1 MENKGGITMMNWKLT
16 SLILTIL
23 LGISIMW
30 SVQQPANFEKLQLKH
45 YSLEHAQL
53 TLALQNMIEEYEEN
67 GNQKELG
74 EQLLRYSGFML
85 NIRPVGETAAYR
97 MFDFDYDIHNVLF
110 EVHRKARGDQIKEHD
125 IERLKTAYELLKTFE
140 DLALNNVEHK
150 TVDDYENDFDQFL
163 EHYETKKHDL
173 VK

>member
-1 MENKGGITMMNWKLT
+1 MENKGGITMNKWKLT
-16 SLILTIL
+16 SAILAIL
-23 LGISIMW
+23 LSISLFVNI
-30 SVQQPANFEKLQLKH
+30 QQPANFEKTQLKS
-45 YSLEHAQL
+45 YSLKHAQL
-53 TLALQNMIEEYEEN
+53 TLVLQNTIEKFEED

-97 MFDFDYDIHNVLF
+97 TFDFDNDIHNVLF

-140 DLALNNVEHK
+140 DLALNNLEHK

-173 VK
+173 FK